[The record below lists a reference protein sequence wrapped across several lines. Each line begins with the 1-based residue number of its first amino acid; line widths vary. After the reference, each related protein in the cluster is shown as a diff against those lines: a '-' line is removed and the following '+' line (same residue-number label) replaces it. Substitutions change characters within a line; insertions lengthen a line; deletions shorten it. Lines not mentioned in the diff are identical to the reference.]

1 MAIPISRRPRDYVVL
16 FRAEQ
21 LRAVRWAGNQEKD
34 VEYGPNGPRLTP
46 RKSFEE
52 WSELV
57 RGEALPFQDTEMR
70 VAEALRS
77 TLLEVVLRLTEQAS
91 EERRRF
97 AEQQKL
103 LISELNHRVRNI
115 LALIRALMGQTSRE
129 ADDVGTFIATL
140 DSRIQSLAR
149 AHDQLTADQWGPAR
163 LEDLITTEG
172 RAYFEADRQSIRM
185 TGPDVAI
192 TPDAFTVMALV
203 IHELVTNAAKYGA
216 LSDSGTVHVDWKI
229 EQDGSLTI
237 NWRESGGP
245 AVQPPKR
252 RGFGTTVIETSIP
265 HELGGEA
272 HTYYK
277 MPGFEACFVLPARYI
292 ASSKE
297 REHETV
303 AVKMDVAGGGDII
316 RGKKVL
322 LVEDSALIALDA
334 EDSLRELGAGDVVL
348 AASNANA
355 GRALDGSDIELAVLD
370 FNLGRETS
378 TPTAERLQEAGIPF
392 IFASGYGGEGT
403 IPERFAGVPM
413 IVKPYGTRQ
422 MEQALAELAAQL
434 SGE

>member
-1 MAIPISRRPRDYVVL
+1 MSTNEHVNEHDI
-16 FRAEQ
+16 
-21 LRAVRWAGNQEKD
+21 
-34 VEYGPNGPRLTP
+34 EYGPNGARLTP

-57 RGEALPFQDTEMR
+57 QGEAVPFQDAQLR

-115 LALIRALMGQTSRE
+115 LALIRALMGQTKRE

-140 DSRIQSLAR
+140 DSRIQALAR
-149 AHDQLTADQWGPAR
+149 AHDQLTVDQWGPAR
-163 LEDLITTEG
+163 LEDLITTEA
-172 RAYFEADRQSIRM
+172 RAYFEPERQSIKI
-185 TGPDVAI
+185 TGPEVSI

-203 IHELVTNAAKYGA
+203 VHELVTNAAKYGA
-216 LSDSGTVHVDWKI
+216 LSDSGTVYVDWAI
-229 EQDGSLTI
+229 GPGGALVID
-237 NWRESGGP
+237 WREIGGP

-252 RGFGTTVIETSIP
+252 RGFGSTVIENSIP

-272 HTYYK
+272 QTFYK
-277 MPGFEACFVLPARYI
+277 MPGFEARFLLPARYI
-292 ASSKE
+292 ASTKV
-297 REHETV
+297 REHEI
-303 AVKMDVAGGGDII
+303 AAPKADYAGTGDII
-316 RGKKVL
+316 RDKKVL

-334 EDSLRELGAGDVVL
+334 EDSLRELGAADVVL
-348 AASNANA
+348 AASNVNA
-355 GRALDGSDIELAVLD
+355 SRALDAGGIELAVID

-378 TPTAERLQEAGIPF
+378 TPTADRLRHAGIPF
-392 IFASGYGGEGT
+392 VFASGYGGEGT
-403 IPERFAGVPM
+403 IPDRFADVPM
-413 IVKPYGTRQ
+413 IVKPYGTQQ
-422 MEQALAELAAQL
+422 MQQALAELAAKL